1 MTSASATRS
10 RLLAGVG
17 ALADLVW
24 PLVCG
29 GCQAPGARWCPGCAA
44 WLDHPA
50 ATTRP
55 VPCPPNLP
63 AAWAVSPYAGVV
75 REAIVAWKDGDRHD
89 LTRPLGRALS
99 RSTLAALESASP
111 DDLPDGVSILV
122 VPMPSRRA
130 ARRARGGDP
139 VRELAVR
146 AAATARRAGWAVRVA
161 PALRHTRAVADQSGL
176 GAAERATN
184 LAGALEVRPGWR
196 PRLAAAPCLL
206 VDDIITTGATLAEAA
221 GAVRRAGGH
230 PFGLAV
236 IAATERTLGGQVTKF
251 RQGG

>member
-1 MTSASATRS
+1 MAAASTTRT

-24 PLVCG
+24 PLICA
-29 GCQAPGARWCPGCAA
+29 GCQSAGSRWCPGCAA

-50 ATTRP
+50 TTTRP

-63 AAWAVSPYAGVV
+63 AAWAVSPYVGVV
-75 REAIVAWKDGDRHD
+75 REAIVGWKDGGRHD

-99 RSTLAALESASP
+99 QSALAALESAAP
-111 DDLPDGVSILV
+111 AAWPAGAPILV

-139 VRELAVR
+139 VRELALR
-146 AAATARRAGWAVRVA
+146 AAASVRRAGWAVRVA
-161 PALRHTRAVADQSGL
+161 PALTHTRAVADQSGL
-176 GAAERATN
+176 GAAERAAN
-184 LAGALEVRPGWR
+184 LAGALEVRASWR
-196 PRLAAAPCLL
+196 LRLDAAPCLL

-221 GAVRRAGGH
+221 RAVNAAGGH

-236 IAATERTLGGQVTKF
+236 IAATERSLGGQVTNF
-251 RQGG
+251 QQGG